1 MEETKKR
8 RIIVGSAPFFPPL
21 EAGERL
27 TVVIE
32 GIRLREVVKA
42 IETADE
48 VVSFCGHEDSAH
60 YLGVELNREAAP
72 REYFRHGIVWVGI
85 RPVKRPMPGEEVDVF
100 SERFVG
106 WRMTFLEEDR

>member
-1 MEETKKR
+1 MEKSQNN
-8 RIIVGSAPFFPPL
+8 RIVVGSAPFFPPL
-21 EAGERL
+21 EAGEKL
-27 TVVIE
+27 TVVVE
-32 GIRLREVVKA
+32 GILLREDVKA

-48 VVSFCGHEDSAH
+48 VISFCGHEDSAH

-72 REYFRHGIVWVGI
+72 REYFRSGIVWVGI

-106 WRMTFLEEDR
+106 WRMTFREEA